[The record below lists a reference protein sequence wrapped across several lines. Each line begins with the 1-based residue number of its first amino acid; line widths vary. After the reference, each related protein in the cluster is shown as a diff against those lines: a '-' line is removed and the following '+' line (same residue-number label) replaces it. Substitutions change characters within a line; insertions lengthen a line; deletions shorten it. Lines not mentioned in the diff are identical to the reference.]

1 MQTQNSALRRAV
13 RMCAAPLFV
22 FAVAAC
28 DSAADREEL
37 AKEANALRGD
47 VEKMVEGMESGTP
60 TAGAT
65 NIPMPKGE
73 EARAMWVLR
82 QVMAEIPA
90 YVDSLSGSHG
100 VNINVLPAAW
110 QTPEYLAG
118 ASSHPEV
125 RDYFVR
131 YKAYLDGAVVGMPQ
145 HVRDRLRVLVRQA
158 GLNSALERRALEGF
172 NKTFP
177 ESADLLNHTGRAVVA
192 AIAYHDFLAQVDPRV
207 SVDGGQA
214 MFANDSELSRAQ
226 ELEGAM
232 MTLFQEVNE
241 KQQAAAR
248 RAQARMDSLQSLL
261 N

>member
-1 MQTQNSALRRAV
+1 MQTQNSMLRRAV
-13 RMCAAPLFV
+13 RLCAAPLV
-22 FAVAAC
+22 VLAVAAC
-28 DSAADREEL
+28 DSAADREEMRN
-37 AKEANALRGD
+37 EANALRGD

-60 TAGAT
+60 VAGAT
-65 NIPMPKGE
+65 DIPMPRGE

-90 YVDSLSGSHG
+90 YVDSLSKHHG

-118 ASSHPEV
+118 ASAHPEV

-131 YKAYLDGAVVGMPQ
+131 YKAYLDAAVVGMPQ
-145 HVRDRLRVLVRQA
+145 HVRARMHALVRQA
-158 GLNSALERRALEGF
+158 GLNSVLENRALEGF
-172 NKTFP
+172 NKTYP
-177 ESADLLNHTGRAVVA
+177 ESADLLNSTGRAVVA

-207 SVDGGQA
+207 SVEGGQA
-214 MFANDSELSRAQ
+214 MFQNDSDLSRAQ

-232 MTLFQEVNE
+232 MAMFQEVND

-248 RAQARMDSLQSLL
+248 RAQARMDSLQSLV